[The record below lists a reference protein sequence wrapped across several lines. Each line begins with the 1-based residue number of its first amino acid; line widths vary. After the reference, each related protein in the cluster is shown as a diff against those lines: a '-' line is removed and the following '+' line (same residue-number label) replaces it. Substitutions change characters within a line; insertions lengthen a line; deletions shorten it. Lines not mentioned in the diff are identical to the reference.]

1 MYRMAILIKPEALTE
16 RVKIDKNMDI
26 VQKTTSTPSSSN
38 RIGTFGVDGRSDIGM
53 IKFNANYFSATK
65 TLQVTQ
71 KFIID
76 SAATTVTF
84 GGHFYLVDGEPFN
97 GYGRLEDGTGMEVLN
112 FVVDNGYVEPFE
124 IDVDVFNEV
133 AQIRFWFDT
142 SSDPCPWA
150 CYSGYGIGLRA
161 LADLIDF
168 NSNATVHGFFGGEEI
183 FANYIIVNPVTN
195 KRFRITVNILDDY
208 GNPSPGTIR
217 YSQPISSIN
226 FLDGAWN
233 PQNSWSM
240 AMDILNTHY
249 PYNQATTNE
258 LELEWGRIPM
268 IYITTYR
275 ETIKMYLPC
284 EGDGSSIE
292 VYMDETGYISEW
304 ICN

>member
-1 MYRMAILIKPEALTE
+1 MAILIKPAALTE
-16 RVKIDKNMDI
+16 SAKINKDMDLL
-26 VQKTTSTPSSSN
+26 QKSPAFPTTTH
-38 RIGTFGVDGRSDIGM
+38 RIGTFGIDGVADIG
-53 IKFNANYFSATK
+53 AGALRGQLYDTTH
-65 TLQVTQ
+65 TLQILK
-71 KFIID
+71 KFQIEGV
-76 SAATTVTF
+76 ATTVTF
-84 GGHFYLVDGEPFN
+84 GGYFYLVDGEPFN
-97 GYGRLEDGTGMEVLN
+97 GYGRLEDGGGMEVLQ
-112 FVVDNGYVEPFE
+112 FRVDNGYVEPFE

-133 AQIRFWFDT
+133 AQMRFWFDT

-150 CYSGYGIGLRA
+150 CYSGYGIGMRMLV
-161 LADLIDF
+161 DLIDS
-168 NSNATVHGFFGGEEI
+168 NSNATVHGFSGGEEI
-183 FANYIIVNPVTN
+183 FANYIIVNPVTIQ
-195 KRFRITVNILDDY
+195 KFRITVNIQDDY
-208 GNPSPGTIR
+208 GQPSPGTIR
-217 YSQPISSIN
+217 YSQPVSDIT

-249 PYNQATTNE
+249 AYNQATTNE